1 MNRIISDHK
10 RTIVTSRTASNTKE
24 NTFHIKDKIK
34 VNIKGDIKYS
44 NKNSMTDNIK
54 DSIKYS
60 VNDTIKDLKYIS
72 LIDDK
77 IGIYDTNNDIKDN
90 NIESLY
96 NLKTAK

>member
-1 MNRIISDHK
+1 
-10 RTIVTSRTASNTKE
+10 
-24 NTFHIKDKIK
+24 
-34 VNIKGDIKYS
+34 
-44 NKNSMTDNIK
+44 MTDNIK

-60 VNDTIKDLKYIS
+60 VNDTIKDLKYIN